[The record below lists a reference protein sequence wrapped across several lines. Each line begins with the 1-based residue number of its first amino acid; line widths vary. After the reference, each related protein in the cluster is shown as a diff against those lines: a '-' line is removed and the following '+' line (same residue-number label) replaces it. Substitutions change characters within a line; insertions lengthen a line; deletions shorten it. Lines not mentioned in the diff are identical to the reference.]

1 MAGHEWF
8 TLHFKGDSPMNE
20 NPFRD
25 QPFMQT
31 RCPNVFFL
39 LQTNPV
45 TNPFDKAALSEERT
59 LYLTPTRSVPQ
70 VFPDGIPISIARSQI
85 FPSMKNEGMHDY
97 HLD

>member
-8 TLHFKGDSPMNE
+8 TLHFKGDSPMSE

-45 TNPFDKAALSEERT
+45 RNPFDKADLSEERKFAII
-59 LYLTPTRSVPQ
+59 LTANNVIT
-70 VFPDGIPISIARSQI
+70 DIA
-85 FPSMKNEGMHDY
+85 MC
-97 HLD
+97 

>member
-1 MAGHEWF
+1 M
-8 TLHFKGDSPMNE
+8 SE

-45 TNPFDKAALSEERT
+45 RNPFDKADLSEERKFAII
-59 LYLTPTRSVPQ
+59 LTANNVIT
-70 VFPDGIPISIARSQI
+70 DIA
-85 FPSMKNEGMHDY
+85 MC
-97 HLD
+97 

>member
-1 MAGHEWF
+1 MPAPHPPGPVSVNTTLCYRRAVCWLCRAF
-8 TLHFKGDSPMNE
+8 TLARPL
-20 NPFRD
+20 
-25 QPFMQT
+25 QMQAT
-31 RCPNVFFL
+31 VL
-39 LQTNPV
+39 LVGRAGATM
-45 TNPFDKAALSEERT
+45 SEERT

>member
-1 MAGHEWF
+1 M
-8 TLHFKGDSPMNE
+8 SE

-59 LYLTPTRSVPQ
+59 LNSSIHGAPLVRPFWQENWLDVKHKYTILRKCMKKIFLTMSRGPY
-70 VFPDGIPISIARSQI
+70 I
-85 FPSMKNEGMHDY
+85 GMT
-97 HLD
+97 